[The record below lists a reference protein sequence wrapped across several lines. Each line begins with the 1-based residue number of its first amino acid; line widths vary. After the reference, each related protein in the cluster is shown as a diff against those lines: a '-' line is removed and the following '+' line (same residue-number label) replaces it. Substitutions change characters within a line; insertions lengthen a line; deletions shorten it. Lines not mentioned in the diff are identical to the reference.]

1 MLSQLAA
8 RLPTGRQWLYEP
20 KFDGFRGL
28 LRRSSDGVVR
38 LTSRQGKDLT
48 GWFPEL
54 AQAGKSLPPST
65 VLDGEIVIADEHG
78 QADFGALQSRLGVRS
93 RRSWQAAV
101 KCPAILLVFDV
112 LERAGADLVNLPLSE
127 RRRNLEEL
135 LEGLHPCLQLILQT
149 SDPLLAKEWLGEV
162 PGLEG
167 IVAKQ
172 ADGPRGGGSA
182 RSTEEAGQRLWRKGA
197 EQGSLFDEGYTAAPE
212 AGITVSTKL
221 AELGARARREAR
233 LTNVIQ
239 FVDEELLR
247 LAFRSMRKQA
257 APGVDGQ
264 RYEDYAANLPRN
276 LRDLY
281 ARLKSGRYQAPV
293 IRRVY
298 IPKANGK
305 RRPLGI
311 PKIASYCLSYR

>member
-101 KCPAILLVFDV
+101 KCPPILLVFDV
-112 LERAGADLVNLPLSE
+112 LERAGADLVNLPL
-127 RRRNLEEL
+127 RLRP
-135 LEGLHPCLQLILQT
+135 GILARQG
-149 SDPLLAKEWLGEV
+149 A
-162 PGLEG
+162 
-167 IVAKQ
+167 
-172 ADGPRGGGSA
+172 SA
-182 RSTEEAGQRLWRKGA
+182 R
-197 EQGSLFDEGYTAAPE
+197 AAP
-212 AGITVSTKL
+212 A
-221 AELGARARREAR
+221 
-233 LTNVIQ
+233 
-239 FVDEELLR
+239 
-247 LAFRSMRKQA
+247 
-257 APGVDGQ
+257 
-264 RYEDYAANLPRN
+264 
-276 LRDLY
+276 
-281 ARLKSGRYQAPV
+281 
-293 IRRVY
+293 
-298 IPKANGK
+298 
-305 RRPLGI
+305 
-311 PKIASYCLSYR
+311 

>member
-172 ADGPRGGGSA
+172 ADGRYRPG
-182 RSTEEAGQRLWRKGA
+182 
-197 EQGSLFDEGYTAAPE
+197 
-212 AGITVSTKL
+212 
-221 AELGARARREAR
+221 RREWIKVKRIRTADCVVVGVAGEESAPMLVLALR
-233 LTNVIQ
+233 HTDGELRHCGLTRPVPRVLSEPIAQLLKRAGPLERPIRSRWHRQEIAHWRRVPAEAVCEVKFSNVDASRR
-239 FVDEELLR
+239 FRYATTLLR
-247 LAFRSMRKQA
+247 WRPDLSPQDCRVDQLMLA
-257 APGVDGQ
+257 
-264 RYEDYAANLPRN
+264 
-276 LRDLY
+276 
-281 ARLKSGRYQAPV
+281 
-293 IRRVY
+293 
-298 IPKANGK
+298 
-305 RRPLGI
+305 
-311 PKIASYCLSYR
+311 